1 MNFKFNR
8 HHITTI
14 LSLIGCILFLVLAL
28 VFNKND
34 QKEDVINSYNS
45 AKCYELFLL
54 MLFYIFR
61 QDSIVLRHL
70 TADDIMTFIIRAA
83 DDTTL

>member
-1 MNFKFNR
+1 MG
-8 HHITTI
+8 TI
-14 LSLIGCILFLVLAL
+14 SFDIQRFLDKC
-28 VFNKND
+28 NYG
-34 QKEDVINSYNS
+34 VINSYNS

-70 TADDIMTFIIRAA
+70 TADDIMTFIIGANG
-83 DDTTL
+83 

>member
-1 MNFKFNR
+1 MVSTVRRISGGRVIIQEIFDKRNY
-8 HHITTI
+8 
-14 LSLIGCILFLVLAL
+14 
-28 VFNKND
+28 
-34 QKEDVINSYNS
+34 DVINSYNS